1 MTDWMAR
8 LKHRHSSEAAEKE
21 PTPKGQAWT
30 EAEEER
36 AAIIQ
41 HEAGAPRAWAEGFAR
56 LDRAVPPQ
64 DVSPQRWQRFI
75 DDCGLFI
82 DFGWAA
88 RADALGW
95 GPLDLFGCDRA
106 RPWQRVERLGLLWL
120 LNGRRLLKL
129 DECTAAIQAANGATL
144 TFYRLAST
152 DGRALAWDLR
162 ASQVAGK

>member
-8 LKHRHSSEAAEKE
+8 LKHRHSSGVAEKE
-21 PTPKGQAWT
+21 PAPAVSKAAAWT

-41 HEAGAPRAWAEGFAR
+41 HEAGVPRAWAEGFAR
-56 LDRAVPPQ
+56 LDRATPPL

-88 RADALGW
+88 KADALGW

-129 DECTAAIQAANGATL
+129 EAGIAVIQATNGSTV
-144 TFYRLAST
+144 TFSRIASS
-152 DGRALAWDLR
+152 DGRVLAWNLT
-162 ASQVAGK
+162 SN